1 MITQNHKEFAAFIL
15 THGRPDNVLTYD
27 SLKKAGYT
35 GRIVLIID
43 NEDKNKQFV
52 LLYV

>member
-1 MITQNHKEFAAFIL
+1 MITKDHTKFAAFIL

-43 NEDKNKQFV
+43 NEDKNKEKYQT
-52 LLYV
+52 Y